1 MEELGLPF
9 RIESSL
15 CDSACGT
22 PPLLGTAALALSCDD
37 TLTIVIPTG
46 LVTFRHGGRIIA
58 GCLPPQLVSVPVTQ
72 CQLPSLKDD
81 SRTMAWVM
89 STMFCGRWEHWEK
102 HH

>member
-9 RIESSL
+9 RIESSF
-15 CDSACGT
+15 CGSVCGT
-22 PPLLGTAALALSCDD
+22 PPRLGTAALALSCDD

-58 GCLPPQLVSVPVTQ
+58 GHLPPQLASVPVTQ

-81 SRTMAWVM
+81 SRTMARVNC
-89 STMFCGRWEHWEK
+89 MFCGRWELWEK